1 MGCLNLNPLHDA
13 GCVAGK
19 VTSTVA
25 TSVFDSVA
33 EDFAHFAAHATSWV
47 WQQLDAA
54 TALKLS
60 GGQWNGVLQVTVE
73 LGVLV
78 CVTMLLLQVIVCAL
92 RQDFGGLGRGVR
104 GVMIAMIGTF
114 ASFVITDSLL
124 SAVDSMSTGAM
135 QALAGTSAWSD
146 LGNQVIH
153 ANTLTGGALGSA
165 AMLLC
170 ALIMLVSSLV
180 VWLALM
186 VRKMLLI
193 IGAVFAPIAFGGS
206 PFDVT
211 SSWVKRWI
219 EFTAAL
225 VFSKLVLV
233 ILFGVGLQIELG
245 LGKVG
250 SATTQEITQ
259 MMTGLLVM
267 AVAGFAPWLALQ
279 FVHWA
284 GSSMQWELHQRA
296 QAVHAGGQAALAAP
310 QRMHAGAQRG
320 FGGLAVATGRLSSG
334 ASGNGAGSS
343 GGSGDGGSSRSGSG
357 QGRGD
362 GGSSSSPTDG
372 VTGAAESAYESGRN
386 QTGAALG
393 QNGGSPT
400 DEQQDSGRQSAQPR
414 QDSSG
419 SSGTGDSG
427 TPRRPDASGDAGASQ
442 SPEPGAPGGG
452 SGGGAGNA
460 GSAGGPSGPP
470 GSPGEGGSAGS
481 GGGGARGGPSRPGGS
496 PGGGPTGPGGGGLA
510 GGAEIAGA

>member
-1 MGCLNLNPLHDA
+1 VGCLNFNPLHDA
-13 GCVAGK
+13 GCVAGT

-33 EDFAHFAAHATSWV
+33 TDFAHFAEHATSWV

-92 RQDFGGLGRGVR
+92 RHDFGGLGRGVR
-104 GVMIAMIGTF
+104 GVTIAMIGTF

-135 QALAGTSAWSD
+135 QVLAGTQTWTD

-170 ALIMLVSSLV
+170 ALIMLISSLV

-193 IGAVFAPIAFGGS
+193 IGAAFAPIAFGGS

-219 EFTAAL
+219 EFTVAL

-233 ILFGVGLQIELG
+233 ILFGIGLQIELG

-250 SATTQEITQ
+250 NATTQQITQ

-267 AVAGFAPWLALQ
+267 AIAGFAPWLALQ
-279 FVHWA
+279 FMHWA

-296 QAVHAGGQAALAAP
+296 QAAQAGGQAAIAAP
-310 QRMHAGAQRG
+310 QRMYAGAQRG
-320 FGGLAVATGRLSSG
+320 FGGLSVAAAKLSGGS
-334 ASGNGAGSS
+334 SGNGS
-343 GGSGDGGSSRSGSG
+343 GGPGGPGGNSSSHGGDG
-357 QGRGD
+357 QGGE
-362 GGSSSSPTDG
+362 GGSPSSPG
-372 VTGAAESAYESGRN
+372 GGATGSAESAYESGRD
-386 QTGAALG
+386 QTAAAMG
-393 QNGGSPT
+393 QNGGRPT
-400 DEQQDSGRQSAQPR
+400 GGQEEGSQQGAQPR
-414 QDSSG
+414 RDSSESGGSG
-419 SSGTGDSG
+419 SSGTASRPHAGGGGGAQSSGPGGSPGGGGDGGSG
-427 TPRRPDASGDAGASQ
+427 GGPSVPPS
-442 SPEPGAPGGG
+442 SPEGGG
-452 SGGGAGNA
+452 SGGSRGD
-460 GSAGGPSGPP
+460 GSS
-470 GSPGEGGSAGS
+470 
-481 GGGGARGGPSRPGGS
+481 GGPSRPGGS